1 MDNNQKKTSYFWVL
15 IITAVFVS
23 SVLLSG
29 ELGYMVGWKK
39 GNEKGVTSGVAS
51 CKVCKP
57 EDLDF
62 SLFWETWK
70 ELNDNFYDP
79 KKFDTQK
86 MIYGAISGMVNS
98 LGDPYTVF
106 FNPEEGKEF
115 LEDTEGIFEGIGA
128 EVAKK
133 KGEIL
138 IVAPLEGSPAQKAG
152 LRPGDKILKI
162 DETITNDLTIDE
174 AVKLIRGPE
183 GTEVIL
189 TILRESWDKPQE
201 FKIVRSVIIVPSL
214 KSELKETSNGEKV
227 AYIRIY
233 QFSHQASSDFSRAV
247 FEILKTPA
255 KKIILDLRDNPG
267 GYVDVVQQISGW
279 FLEDGT
285 LIATEDFGEGKQ
297 KDEFKAIG
305 SGKFLNYSIV
315 VLINQGSASGSEILA
330 GALRDNR
337 GVKLIGETSFGKGL
351 VQQPIDLSDGS
362 SLKITIAKW
371 LTPKGQSIIDK
382 GLEPDIKV
390 EMTEEDY
397 EKERDPQ
404 LDKALEVIGGMR

>member
-1 MDNNQKKTSYFWVL
+1 MEQNQKNTKYFWII
-15 IITAVFVS
+15 IITAIFIS
-23 SVLLSG
+23 SVLISVG
-29 ELGYMVGWKK
+29 AGYIIGWKK
-39 GNEKGVTSGVAS
+39 GNQVGFDKGLAS
-51 CKVCKP
+51 CEVCP
-57 EDLDF
+57 PQDLDF

-70 ELNDNFYDP
+70 QLQENFYDP
-79 KKFDTQK
+79 QKFDIQK

-115 LEDTEGIFEGIGA
+115 LEDTEGVFEGIGA

-152 LRPGDKILKI
+152 LRPGDKIVKI
-162 DETITNDLTIDE
+162 DDVITANLTIDE
-174 AVKLIRGPE
+174 AVKLIRGPG

-189 TILRESWDKPQE
+189 TILREGWDKPQE

-214 KSELKETSNGEKV
+214 KWELKQASNGEKV

-233 QFSHQASSDFSRAV
+233 QFSHQANSDFSRAV

-305 SGKFLNYSIV
+305 NGKFLNYSIV

-330 GALRDNR
+330 GALRDDR

-371 LTPKGQSIIDK
+371 LTPKGDSIIEK

-390 EMTEEDY
+390 EMTEKDY
-397 EKERDPQ
+397 EEEKDPQ
-404 LDKALEVIGGMR
+404 LDKALEVIQEMR